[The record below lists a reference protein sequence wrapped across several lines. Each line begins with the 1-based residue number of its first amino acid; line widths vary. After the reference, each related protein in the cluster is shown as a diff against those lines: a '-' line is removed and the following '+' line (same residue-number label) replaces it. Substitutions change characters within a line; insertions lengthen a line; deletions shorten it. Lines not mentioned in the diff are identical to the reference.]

1 MYSKRFIDLRKAM
14 AVKNLEQRN
23 KLKSSYFEYLDLEN
37 VTAKE
42 KDEKFLKDYNQDIV
56 GLGLETRILQ
66 LMEQWKKEYNEKI
79 RRNAIDSS
87 LVKAIKHE
95 IYELYTNG
103 YDSKKILQK
112 LKGGYGKRISEVVPC
127 VNINELLSDIINSYL
142 DSITR

>member
-87 LVKAIKHE
+87 LVKEIKQRV
-95 IYELYTNG
+95 YELYNDG
-103 YDSKKILQK
+103 LSKNTILQS
-112 LKGGYGKRISEVVPC
+112 LKGEFGDRIPKNVSTH
-127 VNINELLSDIINSYL
+127 NLFSDIINSYL